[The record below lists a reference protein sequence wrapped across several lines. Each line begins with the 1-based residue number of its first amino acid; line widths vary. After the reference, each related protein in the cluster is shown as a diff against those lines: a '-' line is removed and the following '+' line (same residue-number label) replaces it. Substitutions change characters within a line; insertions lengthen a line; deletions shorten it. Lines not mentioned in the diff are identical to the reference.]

1 MSKFLSSLAIVL
13 FFGASVLAQDWQW
26 RTFSPPSGAWS
37 VLAPGQMNPDEE
49 AQEANSKM
57 GSYAYSDF
65 YGYFAVVY
73 RDQKSSFWS
82 IGKPDY
88 SNYYKKVRND
98 FIKASKG
105 ELLKEERYESGDRV
119 GRDVR
124 IRIPAGTITGL
135 EGKTIT
141 KYRIERIRMFFV
153 GRRFYLLLAVLPA
166 DVIDTPAIDKFFDSF
181 EAK

>member
-1 MSKFLSSLAIVL
+1 MNKFLITSAVILL
-13 FFGASVLAQDWQW
+13 FGVSVFAQDWQW
-26 RTFSPPSGAWS
+26 NQFSPPTGAWTIS
-37 VLAPGQMNPDEE
+37 APGQMNPDEE

-65 YGYFAVVY
+65 YGFFAVVY
-73 RDQKSSFWS
+73 RDQKSSFWTV
-82 IGKPDY
+82 GKPDY

-98 FIKASKG
+98 FIKSSKG
-105 ELLKEERYESGDRV
+105 ELLKEEKYINGDRI

-124 IRIPAGTITGL
+124 IKIPAGTITGL

-153 GRRFYLLLAVLPA
+153 GKRFYLLLAVLPA
-166 DVIDTPAIDKFFDSF
+166 DIVDTPAIDKYFDSF